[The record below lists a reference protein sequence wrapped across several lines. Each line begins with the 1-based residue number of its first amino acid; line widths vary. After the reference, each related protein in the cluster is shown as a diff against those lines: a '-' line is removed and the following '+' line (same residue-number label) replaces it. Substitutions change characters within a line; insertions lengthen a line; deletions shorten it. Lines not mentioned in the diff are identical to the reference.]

1 MGPMSA
7 QPLDPTVRD
16 WPRKIRAALARD
28 RFVLHGQRIVNVAS
42 GATMRHELFLRM
54 VDEERLIPAGEFVV
68 AAEEHGS
75 IREIDHWVAR
85 KAIDIAAAGK
95 AVHLNLSLRS
105 IDRELLDLVGARLEE
120 TGADPRDV
128 VFEVSEVQLVE
139 GSEDSAAF
147 VRGMSELGCGLALD
161 HFVRGGEDFVLL
173 RRFAL
178 SYIKLGPPFIQD
190 LAGDPAQQ
198 EVMASVVQKAQGF
211 GQRVIAQGVEDLVTL
226 QVLEALGVD
235 EAQGHVLGAP
245 EPIES
250 LIEATA

>member
-1 MGPMSA
+1 M
-7 QPLDPTVRD
+7 VRD
-16 WPRKIRAALARD
+16 WPRKIRDALARD
-28 RFVLHGQRIVNVAS
+28 QFVLHGQRIVNVAS

-68 AAEEHGS
+68 VAEEHGS
-75 IREIDHWVAR
+75 IREIDHWVVKR
-85 KAIDIAAAGK
+85 AIDIAAAGK

-105 IDRELLDLVGARLEE
+105 TDSELLDLIAARLGE
-120 TGADPRDV
+120 TGTDPRDV
-128 VFEVSEVQLVE
+128 VFELSEAQLAE
-139 GSEDSAAF
+139 GAEESGEF

-161 HFVRGGEDFVLL
+161 HFVQGGQDYVLL

-178 SYIKLGPPFIQD
+178 NYIKLGPAFLRD
-190 LAGDPAQQ
+190 LAGDPVQQ
-198 EVMASVVQKAQGF
+198 DLMASVVQKAHGF
-211 GQRVIAQGVEDLVTL
+211 GQRIIAQGVEDLVTL

-250 LIEATA
+250 LIETTA